1 MHVYLSLC
9 FNVCMSGVGRQERGR
24 GGKWEAWEHWSMEN
38 WPGCC
43 PSHSHLPPS
52 LSHPEDGRN
61 SWKNHIVV
69 LPSKRTKPSVGQ

>member
-1 MHVYLSLC
+1 MC
-9 FNVCMSGVGRQERGR
+9 ACGGWAGRKREEEGSGRLGSTGPWRTGLGVVPHT
-24 GGKWEAWEHWSMEN
+24 AT
-38 WPGCC
+38 
-43 PSHSHLPPS
+43 LLPS